1 MEDIKWNIKHLKCRV
16 KILGDIEGGGGSLS
30 TYILLFFFL
39 SSVDSKS
46 PKSVSI
52 DIYYTLD
59 PHRKFVIIK
68 KFNWHSLV

>member
-16 KILGDIEGGGGSLS
+16 KILGDIEGGRGELEHIYSV
-30 TYILLFFFL
+30 IFFL